1 MIHNRVWLLF
11 VFITAVSFSHT
22 PYLGHVSKDRA
33 RVALADL
40 AGPRPDWATTHSA
53 AERTY
58 RPHSSNS
65 GAFIKGFFGKFLLQT
80 SSLQLR
86 VGLRPQNTSRLP
98 GRVCA
103 ASGSHPIVRC
113 SFSACLLTQ
122 PDDRFCLTLAL
133 LGWVAAKQL
142 VCRWLRSFTWVL
154 RWRTGCS

>member
-1 MIHNRVWLLF
+1 MTHNRVWLWF
-11 VFITAVSFSHT
+11 VFITVFFSHT

-40 AGPRPDWATTHSA
+40 AGPRPGWATTHSA
-53 AERTY
+53 TERTC

-65 GAFIKGFFGKFLLQT
+65 GAFIKGFFWKISAPDLLSPTQGGA
-80 SSLQLR
+80 QA
-86 VGLRPQNTSRLP
+86 QNTSQLP

-103 ASGSHPIVRC
+103 ASGSRPIVRC

-133 LGWVAAKQL
+133 LGWVAA
-142 VCRWLRSFTWVL
+142 
-154 RWRTGCS
+154 